1 MLESTQ
7 AVEQKPAPTAADS
20 GAAPAAEATGTAGAK
35 GAEGTEGEVKKAPK
49 KKVKRLVKSA
59 HIHIHAGFNNTLL
72 TATDPNG
79 GVLCRA
85 SSGASGFKGT
95 KKSTPYAAQVA
106 AEKLCE
112 KITVFGT
119 DNVNVYVKGVG
130 PGREQAVRGLS
141 KTLQVNLIVDR
152 TAVPHNGPR
161 ARKKRRV

>member
-1 MLESTQ
+1 MPEPTQ
-7 AVEQKPAPTAADS
+7 TVEQKPAAVAPA
-20 GAAPAAEATGTAGAK
+20 GAPPAAETPP
-35 GAEGTEGEVKKAPK
+35 AEGEAKKAPK

-59 HIHIHAGFNNTLL
+59 YIHIHAGFNNTLL

-112 KITVFGT
+112 KITAFGT
-119 DNVNVYVKGVG
+119 DNVNVYVNGVG

>member
-1 MLESTQ
+1 MPDATQ
-7 AVEQKPAPTAADS
+7 TVEPKPAA
-20 GAAPAAEATGTAGAK
+20 AAPAAAAAPTAEAPAP
-35 GAEGTEGEVKKAPK
+35 EGEVKKAPK

-59 HIHIHAGFNNTLL
+59 YIHIHAGFNNTLL

-112 KITVFGT
+112 KIAVFGT
-119 DNVNVYVKGVG
+119 DNVNVYVNGVG
-130 PGREQAVRGLS
+130 PGREQAVRGLA
-141 KTLQVNLIVDR
+141 KTLHINLIVDR

-161 ARKKRRV
+161 ARKRRRV